1 MSTKLSNLSEISL
14 GTILTRVKPKSEL
27 QPVKQISTISMQELS
42 NICGKDDS
50 SFDEIISKIDIEK
63 VDKCLLTKENDIVIG
78 LSSQMAMVI
87 TKKRANCLLLSNF
100 CLVRINDT
108 NLLDPY
114 YFAWLF
120 NENSIM
126 KHQLTSIMQGQSYV
140 KMITLDV
147 IRDLE
152 LDLPSINKQILIG
165 KIYYQSIQKSRYER
179 RLIELKQLLLNKKL
193 ENIL

>member
-27 QPVKQISTISMQELS
+27 QSFKQISTISMQELS
-42 NICGKDDS
+42 YICGKDDS
-50 SFDEIISKIDIEK
+50 PFDEIISKIDIEK

-87 TKKRANCLLLSNF
+87 TKERANSLLLSNF
-100 CLVRINDT
+100 CLVRVNDT

-126 KHQLTSIMQGQSYV
+126 KHQLTSSMQGQSYV

-152 LDLPSINKQILIG
+152 LDLPPINKQILIG
-165 KIYYQSIQKSRYER
+165 KIYYQSIRKNRYER

>member
-1 MSTKLSNLSEISL
+1 MSEISL

-27 QPVKQISTISMQELS
+27 QSIKQISTISMQELS
-42 NICGKDDS
+42 YICGKDDS

-87 TKKRANCLLLSNF
+87 TKERANSLLLSNF
-100 CLVRINDT
+100 CLVRVNDT

-126 KHQLTSIMQGQSYV
+126 KHQLTSSTQGQSYV

-152 LDLPSINKQILIG
+152 LDLPPINKQILIG
-165 KIYYQSIQKSRYER
+165 KIYYQSIRKNRYER

>member
-1 MSTKLSNLSEISL
+1 MSTKLSDLSEISL

-27 QPVKQISTISMQELS
+27 QSFKQISTISMQELS
-42 NICGKDDS
+42 YICGKDDS

-87 TKKRANCLLLSNF
+87 TKERANSLLLSNF
-100 CLVRINDT
+100 CL
-108 NLLDPY
+108 
-114 YFAWLF
+114 
-120 NENSIM
+120 
-126 KHQLTSIMQGQSYV
+126 
-140 KMITLDV
+140 
-147 IRDLE
+147 
-152 LDLPSINKQILIG
+152 LIG
-165 KIYYQSIQKSRYER
+165 KIYYQSIRKNRYER

>member
-1 MSTKLSNLSEISL
+1 
-14 GTILTRVKPKSEL
+14 
-27 QPVKQISTISMQELS
+27 
-42 NICGKDDS
+42 
-50 SFDEIISKIDIEK
+50 
-63 VDKCLLTKENDIVIG
+63 
-78 LSSQMAMVI
+78 MAMVI
-87 TKKRANCLLLSNF
+87 TKERANSLLLSNF
-100 CLVRINDT
+100 CLVRVNDT

-126 KHQLTSIMQGQSYV
+126 KHQLTSSTQGQSYV

-152 LDLPSINKQILIG
+152 LDLPPINKQILIG
-165 KIYYQSIQKSRYER
+165 KIYYQSIRKNRYER